1 MMAQDGVSEQDA
13 DDPDNEFV
21 EVDPSGRYGRYKEVL
36 GKGACKKVYRAFD
49 EREGIEV
56 AWNQV
61 KVLEQLRNPEEL
73 ERLYSEVR
81 LLKELKHK
89 NIIKFYH
96 SWVDTDHQHIN
107 FITEIFTSGNLRQY
121 RKKHK
126 HVDLRALKK
135 WSRQILEGLVYLH
148 CHDPPIIHRDLKC
161 DNIFVNGNHGEL
173 KIGDL
178 GFASIQQQAQAA
190 RSVIGTPEFMA
201 PELYEENYNELVDIY
216 AFGMCMLELVT
227 FDYPYSECS
236 NPAQIYKK
244 VTSGIKPASLAK
256 VTDPGVKAFIE
267 KCLADVS
274 ERLSAKQLLED
285 PFLSPNEDHDGV
297 GRSSLYNPNLS
308 VSVNQPDLSPE
319 EEPQLGPGRD
329 FMVRGERTDVK
340 TILIKLKIADSTGQ
354 FSNINFPFDI
364 ELDTSIAV
372 ASEMVHELDL
382 TDQDVTTIADMID
395 SEVRSH
401 VPDWCSRE
409 SCSDES
415 LLGSHSYGNTDGN
428 SPVTYASGISSGS
441 FVAEQIQLPTS
452 RKLRSKRHSPAKLSK
467 LIRRARSLDDLA
479 EADEGL
485 PLISSQNMISAS
497 STKSRKNEAVA
508 ADSQA
513 TIAEALVE
521 ALELPPTEAA
531 SSKQVRNPTHES
543 TGENESIIENVA
555 ATTAEDPEDG
565 TSDTRKP
572 GFHEG
577 SVESD
582 IGEDTT
588 AVIDKLGHLLVE
600 QQKELD
606 ELKHK
611 HESAI
616 ADLLSYFPPET
627 RLKVLEQCSSKIP
640 AYKMHLQMNLYDD
653 HSKELLDSCLLS
665 YKPSSSALDNN
676 SDGSATTSME
686 KDPTNGTSNLHVS
699 GVSKLMQIVGKIG
712 KWGTRGESVMAR
724 PSFKDSVNMGI
735 VVTLRDDSEK
745 P

>member
-96 SWVDTDHQHIN
+96 SWVDTEHQHIN

-135 WSRQILEGLVYLH
+135 WSTQILEGLVYLH

-285 PFLSPNEDHDGV
+285 PFLLPDEDHDGV

-308 VSVNQPDLSPE
+308 VSVNQPHLSSE

-354 FSNINFPFDI
+354 FSNIDFPFDI

-382 TDQDVTTIADMID
+382 TDQDVTTIAEMID

-401 VPDWCSRE
+401 IPDWCSRE

-428 SPVTYASGISSGS
+428 SPVTNASDISSGS
-441 FVAEQIQLPTS
+441 VVEEQLPAS
-452 RKLRSKRHSPAKLSK
+452 HKLRSKRRSPAKLSK

-497 STKSRKNEAVA
+497 TKNRENEAVA

-513 TIAEALVE
+513 TIVEASVE

-543 TGENESIIENVA
+543 TGENESILENTA

-565 TSDTRKP
+565 TSDSREP

-577 SVESD
+577 RVESD
-582 IGEDTT
+582 IGEDTM
-588 AVIDKLGHLLVE
+588 AIIDELGHLLVE
-600 QQKELD
+600 QQRELD
-606 ELKHK
+606 ELKYK

-616 ADLLSYFPPET
+616 TDLLSTFPPET
-627 RLKVLEQCSSKIP
+627 RLKVLEQCSSRIP

-665 YKPSSSALDNN
+665 YKPSSSVLDNN
-676 SDGSATTSME
+676 SDGSATTSTE
-686 KDPTNGTSNLHVS
+686 KDPAHGTSNLHVS

-712 KWGTRGESVMAR
+712 KWGTRGESVTAR

-735 VVTLRDDSEK
+735 AVILRDDSEK

>member
-1 MMAQDGVSEQDA
+1 MMAQDGISEQDA

-96 SWVDTDHQHIN
+96 SWVDTEHQHIN

-308 VSVNQPDLSPE
+308 VSVNQPDLSSE

-382 TDQDVTTIADMID
+382 TDQDVTTIAEMID

-428 SPVTYASGISSGS
+428 SPVTNASGISSGS
-441 FVAEQIQLPTS
+441 FVEEQLPAS
-452 RKLRSKRHSPAKLSK
+452 RKLRSKRRSPAKLSK

-485 PLISSQNMISAS
+485 PLISSQNMIAAS

-513 TIAEALVE
+513 TIAEASVE

-588 AVIDKLGHLLVE
+588 AVIDKLGELLVE

-606 ELKHK
+606 KLKHK

-616 ADLLSYFPPET
+616 ADLLSNFPPET

-699 GVSKLMQIVGKIG
+699 GVSKLVQIVGKIG
-712 KWGTRGESVMAR
+712 KWGTRGESVTAR

-735 VVTLRDDSEK
+735 AVILRDDSEK

>member
-640 AYKMHLQMNLYDD
+640 AYKMHLQMNLYND